1 MTDLPRAG
9 GLLLVDKPAGPT
21 SHDVVAV
28 ARRALGTRRVG
39 HTGTLDPFA
48 TGLLVLCVGSGTR
61 LVEFLTGLPKRYRAG
76 VRLGERT
83 TTDDPEGDV
92 EATSDAWRSLA
103 RSDVERALEPLRGAI
118 VQTPSRFSAKK
129 VAGTPAHYRARRGEE
144 VELAPISVV
153 VHTLD
158 LLAWDPPALEL
169 DVRCSAGTYVRTLA
183 RDLGEKLGTGAHLR
197 SLRRTE
203 VGAFRVT
210 DALDLDTLHDPDAV
224 ARAWIKPPA
233 ALAHLP
239 HVQVGADD
247 AARLAFGQSV
257 PFDAAQNAA
266 ADGPLVVLL
275 GDELV
280 AIAERAGERL
290 MPRKV
295 FNSAEPAA

>member
-1 MTDLPRAG
+1 VTDLPLSG

-48 TGLLVLCVGSGTR
+48 TGLLVLCIGAGTR
-61 LVEFLTGLPKRYRAG
+61 LVEFLTGLPKRYLAG
-76 VRLGERT
+76 VVLGERT
-83 TTDDPEGDV
+83 TTDDPEGEV
-92 EATSDAWRSLA
+92 EATSDAWRALDRA
-103 RSDVERALEPLRGAI
+103 DVERALESLRGAI
-118 VQTPSRFSAKK
+118 TQTPSRFSAKK

-144 VELAPISVV
+144 VELAPISVE
-153 VHTLD
+153 VHALD
-158 LLAWDPPALEL
+158 LLAWNPPALEL

-203 VGAFRVT
+203 VGAFQVS
-210 DALDLDTLHDPDAV
+210 DALDLDALHDPDAV
-224 ARAWIKPPA
+224 SRAWIRPAA

-239 HVQVGADD
+239 QVQVGPDD

-257 PFDAAQNAA
+257 PCDATSAA
-266 ADGPLVVLL
+266 AEGPLVVLL

-280 AIAERAGERL
+280 AIAERTGERL
-290 MPRKV
+290 VPRKV